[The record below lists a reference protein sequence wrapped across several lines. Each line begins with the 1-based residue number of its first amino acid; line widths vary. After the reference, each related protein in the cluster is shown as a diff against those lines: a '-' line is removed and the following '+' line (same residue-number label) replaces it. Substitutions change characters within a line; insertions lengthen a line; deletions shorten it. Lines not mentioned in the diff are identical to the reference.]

1 MSHRL
6 RIDDV
11 SCEITPLRTRARVQL
26 SKAGLAH
33 VGLASGPTTESSWH
47 QVVAQ
52 ATINAVRMFTTF
64 AGANDK
70 VSLVNVRMVTTEEPP
85 VVIVAMTMG
94 TGPDV
99 RVLSGSAPLAE
110 DPYRAVA
117 KAVLDGLNR
126 HLELVHS

>member
-1 MSHRL
+1 MTHRL

-33 VGLASGPTTESSWH
+33 VGLASGPTTEDSWQ

-64 AGANDK
+64 AGANHK
-70 VSLVNVRMVTTEEPP
+70 VSLIYVRVATTEEPP
-85 VVIVAMTMG
+85 LVTVAMTLG
-94 TGPDV
+94 AGPDA
-99 RVLSGSAPLAE
+99 RVASGSVSLD